1 MNYVEIYLDI
11 TWKLLLVLI
20 ALLLIRHSKKLQ
32 MEGTMNKRVNLETYT
47 QDIFDSGYYVG
58 VMKIA
63 MPVKELLQQL
73 ESENFEHPIE
83 TLTAIANVIQTSV
96 SPLDSTEIT
105 KKISKYNDVVTK
117 QDIYVLVKED
127 N

>member
-1 MNYVEIYLDI
+1 
-11 TWKLLLVLI
+11 
-20 ALLLIRHSKKLQ
+20 
-32 MEGTMNKRVNLETYT
+32 MEDTMNKRVNLETYT

-96 SPLDSTEIT
+96 IPLDSTEIT